1 MGAWN
6 RAKTG
11 KIMKLRSPLTITLS
25 LAILAA
31 TSLPIIAQA
40 VRFPTDAEL
49 QQLIEKFRRF
59 AASPPGGG
67 RGLYST
73 DRRDRIQIQQL
84 TSFVKAWSQIDPA
97 TAPFLG
103 KWTAWEETKSIYPSN
118 LKGRVCIIDGF
129 IPSENNIGFRFGIGT
144 VSNGRIKTD
153 NYLLIHE
160 KNYLGGIFVY
170 NNEPGIYEYAWPKP
184 LTNPSQ
190 LMRNVPLAKRNQLL
204 QQFKEAECTASL
216 PKK

>member
-1 MGAWN
+1 
-6 RAKTG
+6 
-11 KIMKLRSPLTITLS
+11 MKARSPITITIS

-31 TSLPIIAQA
+31 TSLPIIAQS

-49 QQLIEKFRRF
+49 QELIEKFRRF

-73 DRRDRIQIQQL
+73 ARRERTQIQQL

-103 KWTAWEETKSIYPSN
+103 TWTAWEETKSIYPSSV
-118 LKGRVCIIDGF
+118 KGRVCIIDGF
-129 IPSENNIGFRFGIGT
+129 IPNENNIGFRFGQGT

-153 NYLLIHE
+153 SYILIHQG
-160 KNYLGGIFVY
+160 NYLGGVFVY

-184 LTNPSQ
+184 LKNPAE
-190 LMRNVPLAKRNQLL
+190 LMRRVPQSDRHRNHILE
-204 QQFKEAECTASL
+204 QFQNAGCTASR
-216 PKK
+216 PNRR